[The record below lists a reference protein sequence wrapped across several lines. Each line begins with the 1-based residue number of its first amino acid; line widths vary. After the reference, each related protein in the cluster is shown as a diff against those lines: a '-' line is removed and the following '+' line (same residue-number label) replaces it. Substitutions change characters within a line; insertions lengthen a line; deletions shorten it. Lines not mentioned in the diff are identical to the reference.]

1 MVRKLFTIHYSL
13 FTVFCVLCS
22 VLCFLLLS
30 CATTP
35 DADDIKNAE
44 VRYKIGASYLTEQR
58 LNDASIEF
66 RKAIALNPQDKQS
79 LNYLGLISTEFE
91 KYDEAVSYFNRAIA
105 IDPNY
110 SEAMNNLG
118 VTYTRRHMWDDAVNY
133 FKMALKNPLYA
144 TPEMAYSNMGYA
156 FYSKGDY
163 VSAADAM
170 KKSLMRSPE
179 SPRANYILGL
189 VHVKLGDD
197 ETAIEGFKKAV
208 AAAPD
213 YTDAHW
219 ELANAYLRTGDNEK
233 ALKHFR
239 IVVKIGGS
247 DERVK
252 EALRQIEAL
261 RGQ

>member
-13 FTVFCVLCS
+13 FTAYVLLTAYS
-22 VLCFLLLS
+22 LLLTG

-44 VRYKIGASYLTEQR
+44 VHYKIGTSYMTEQR

-66 RKAIALNPQDKQS
+66 RKAIKLNPQDKHS
-79 LNYLGLISTEFE
+79 LNYLGFISTEFE
-91 KYDEAVSYFNRAIA
+91 KYDEAVSYYKRSIT

-118 VTYTRRHMWDDAVNY
+118 VTYTRRQMWDEAVNY

-156 FYSKGDY
+156 FYKKGDY
-163 VSAADAM
+163 ISSADAL
-170 KKSLMRSPE
+170 KKAIMRNPE
-179 SPRANYILGL
+179 FPRANYILGL
-189 VHVKLGDD
+189 VYVKLGDD
-197 ETAIEGFKKAV
+197 ETAIEEFKKAI
-208 AAAPD
+208 ALAPD
-213 YTDAHW
+213 YIDVHL

-233 ALKHFR
+233 AVRHFR
-239 IVVKIGGS
+239 V
-247 DERVK
+247 
-252 EALRQIEAL
+252 
-261 RGQ
+261 